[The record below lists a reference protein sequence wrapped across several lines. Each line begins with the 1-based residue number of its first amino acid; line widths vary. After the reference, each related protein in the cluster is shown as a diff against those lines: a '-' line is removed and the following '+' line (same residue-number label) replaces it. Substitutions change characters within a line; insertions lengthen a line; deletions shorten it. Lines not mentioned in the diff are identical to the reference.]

1 MNRNPR
7 NIAGLSHLAYSRV
20 AMDQQENK
28 IETHANS
35 MTPAIEAEIKVAAAP
50 THRVVNL
57 LGLDRPGL
65 VDFFASMGEKP
76 FRANQVLQW
85 IHQKG
90 VAEFQ
95 QMTNLSQALRDRL
108 EHCAVVDAPEIVVDA
123 LSEDGT
129 RKWVLRLHD
138 GNHIEAVYIPEDDRG
153 TLCVSSQ
160 VGCALD
166 CSFCST
172 GRQGFNRNLSTAE
185 IIAQVWLASRL
196 VEEEKRPGLEVT
208 NVVMM
213 GMGEPLLNFDNVVSA
228 VRIMMDDFAYGLSKR
243 RVTISTAGVVP
254 AIDRIGDLLDMR
266 LAVSLHAPSDELR
279 NSLVPLNNKY
289 PLKELM
295 AACRR
300 FIDKQNTR
308 TRITFEYVLLDGVND
323 SDEHA
328 RELIKRVKGIPTL
341 MNLIPFNPFEN
352 SGYRTSP
359 HKRVYR
365 FSTILAEAGI
375 TTVIRRTRGED
386 IDAAC
391 GQLVGKVADRSS
403 RHRRFEQPRTGMR
416 L

>member
-1 MNRNPR
+1 MTS
-7 NIAGLSHLAYSRV
+7 AF
-20 AMDQQENK
+20 
-28 IETHANS
+28 ET
-35 MTPAIEAEIKVAAAP
+35 EIQSVAAPAGKA
-50 THRVVNL
+50 VNL
-57 LGLDRPGL
+57 LGLDRAAL
-65 VDFFASMGEKP
+65 VEFFAGLDEKP
-76 FRANQVLQW
+76 FRANQLLQW

-90 VAEFQ
+90 VSEFQ
-95 QMTNLSQALRDRL
+95 RMTSLSQTLRDRL
-108 EHCAVVDAPEIVVDA
+108 ERCAVIEAPEIVVDA
-123 LSEDGT
+123 LSDDGT

-138 GNHIEAVYIPEDDRG
+138 GNHIESVYIPEDDRG

-196 VEEEKRPGLEVT
+196 VEEERRPGREVT
-208 NVVMM
+208 NVVLM

-254 AIDRIGDLLDMR
+254 AMDRIGDLLDMR
-266 LAVSLHAPSDELR
+266 LAVSLHAPDDELR

-289 PLKELM
+289 PLRELM
-295 AACRR
+295 AACKR

-308 TRITFEYVLLDGVND
+308 SRITFEYVLLDGIND
-323 SDEHA
+323 SDTHA
-328 RELIKRVKGIPTL
+328 HELIRLVKGIPTL
-341 MNLIPFNPFEN
+341 MNLIPFNPFEG

-359 HKRVYR
+359 DNRVRR
-365 FSTILAEAGI
+365 FSQILADAGI
-375 TTVIRRTRGED
+375 TTVVRRTRGED

-391 GQLVGKVADRSS
+391 GQLVGKVADKSR
-403 RHRRFEQPRTGMR
+403 RHRRFEQPRFGMR